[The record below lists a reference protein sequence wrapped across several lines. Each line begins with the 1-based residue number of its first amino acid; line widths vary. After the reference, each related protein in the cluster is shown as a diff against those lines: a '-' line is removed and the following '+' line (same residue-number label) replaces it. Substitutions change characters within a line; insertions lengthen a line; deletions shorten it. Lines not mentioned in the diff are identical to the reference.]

1 MVLRY
6 LIFTCLFAA
15 LPTLNLQA
23 QAVFRGYLFSQQD
36 SSAIAD
42 ALITSAAGKTAI
54 TDSKGAFAI
63 GLALPTWIDIKHL
76 NFSGR
81 MDVNDNSTGIFYLSM
96 STYDLEPAEIF
107 FMNRQKFD
115 REFVNGNHPPNLAFK
130 LKKDLRLETVN
141 RTPNTNGI
149 ELGSPITALYNKFSK
164 EAKQKRAYDSLMA
177 SVELLDSLKSWL
189 RFERISQIIDSEDT
203 ATINCFFLFCSFH
216 PEIAYILSE
225 VEVLQR
231 ALICAKSFEHLA
243 PCDWPDDLYFLH

>member
-1 MVLRY
+1 MVLRS
-6 LIFTCLFAA
+6 LIFCCLLAA
-15 LPTLNLQA
+15 LPTIKPQA
-23 QAVFRGYLFSQQD
+23 QTVFRGYLFGQQD
-36 SSAIAD
+36 SSPIAD
-42 ALITSAAGKTAI
+42 ALISSSTGKTAI
-54 TDSKGAFAI
+54 TDSKGAFAMS
-63 GLALPTWIDIKHL
+63 LTLPTWIDVKHL
-76 NFSGR
+76 NFSER
-81 MDVNDNSTGIFYLSM
+81 LDINENSTGIFYLSM

-115 REFVNGNHPPNLAFK
+115 REFVNGKYPTNLAVK

-141 RTPNTNGI
+141 RTPITNGV

-164 EAKQKRAYDSLMA
+164 EAKQKRAYDSLM
-177 SVELLDSLKSWL
+177 VRIELLDSLKSWL

-203 ATINCFFLFCSFH
+203 ATVNCFFLFCSFH